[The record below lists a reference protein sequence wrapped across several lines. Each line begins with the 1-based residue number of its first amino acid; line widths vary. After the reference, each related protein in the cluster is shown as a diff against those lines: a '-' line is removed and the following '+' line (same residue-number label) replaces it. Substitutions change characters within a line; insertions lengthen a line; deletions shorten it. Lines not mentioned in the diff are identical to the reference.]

1 MDFSQST
8 TSTEA
13 VTNTETR
20 PLAQP
25 TETTGPSS
33 LFDNLLMTTPEDT
46 PITTVSEDERICA
59 KSVPSTR

>member
-46 PITTVSEDERICA
+46 PITTVSEEERIRA

>member
-25 TETTGPSS
+25 TETTDPSS

-46 PITTVSEDERICA
+46 PITTVSEDERIRA